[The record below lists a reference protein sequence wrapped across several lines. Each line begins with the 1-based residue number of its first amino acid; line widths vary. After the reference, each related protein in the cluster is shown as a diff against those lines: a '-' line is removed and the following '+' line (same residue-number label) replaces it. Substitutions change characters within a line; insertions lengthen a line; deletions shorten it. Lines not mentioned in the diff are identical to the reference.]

1 MKREKPWWRAAVI
14 LGSLVGIG
22 LLVLV
27 ARSPSSP
34 DEEAAV
40 ETAPTTSTTR
50 RTTTTK
56 RTTTT
61 RRPTTTTTAA
71 PVPVSIQREFFVDVF
86 EDYRLE
92 LVSVLEGN
100 GHLQSVDRV
109 EFDPATDTIVLAV
122 TSNYSTESINNDVA
136 WEITT
141 AFASFWGEEGM
152 AGAVEFPVAL
162 HLGVSDLNFTCP
174 GDFMTRLADRR
185 AARSDWVAAC

>member
-1 MKREKPWWRAAVI
+1 MKREKPWWLASVV

-34 DEEAAV
+34 DEDAAV
-40 ETAPTTSTTR
+40 ETAPTTTTR

-61 RRPTTTTTAA
+61 RRRPTTTTTAA
-71 PVPVSIQREFFVDVF
+71 PVPVSVQREAFANIF
-86 EDYRLE
+86 ESYRLDV
-92 LVSVLEGN
+92 VSVLEGN
-100 GHLQSVDRV
+100 GDLQSVDRV
-109 EFDPATDTIVLAV
+109 EFDPTTDTIVLAV
-122 TSNYSTESINNDVA
+122 TSEYSTESINNDVA

-152 AGAVEFPVAL
+152 AGSVEFPVAL
-162 HLGVSDLNFTCP
+162 RLSVSDLTFTCP

-185 AARSDWVAAC
+185 AARSDWIAAC